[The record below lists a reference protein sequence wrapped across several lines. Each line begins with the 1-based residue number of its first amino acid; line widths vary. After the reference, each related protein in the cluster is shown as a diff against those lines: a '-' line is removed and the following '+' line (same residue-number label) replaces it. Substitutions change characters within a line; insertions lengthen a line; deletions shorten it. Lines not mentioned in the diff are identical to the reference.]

1 MTDGSKSCIPPIS
14 ELCAIIGNRDCNG
27 SDIDTSDYL
36 DIPCTLLSVI
46 TPKKVLR
53 CFQDDPELSISS
65 AISWSVLKNL
75 PMFCFPHGAQI
86 WSKKPKLKVEYGVFT
101 DETGSRLYMYCLCL
115 PKDVQVPGPNSD
127 SCMFSLT
134 KLCFFSSHK
143 CFSLMKNIFQTLS
156 LHLTKNDRIECEVQ
170 SLLGILSQL
179 FVPPKG
185 TLDLK
190 FGYLDKSFALNCQLV
205 SGLSDVPLLLPFM
218 FFDHQTF
225 IEIIVAIIS
234 EQQVVFV
241 SSDPS
246 TRVLIMECF
255 LSCIYPFEWLA
266 PYFPLLTEN
275 LYDMLDAMGYFIF
288 GADRSVLEEDH
299 DERRIIFIDIDSGT
313 INYCNGAT
321 RFNLDPTI
329 VARLKERLPRTSFNF
344 ICSSITEIFD
354 SEESLLE
361 AKEEFDYLLNVRI
374 FLSIQYVLIDLYKG
388 LLTFRM
394 SAKKKI
400 SIAQQTESDGHQL
413 TPLQMHLKYTMMRA
427 NLRQKYNNPY
437 LERQCFA
444 LLDVL
449 KMKPIEHVIEEIKFD
464 KRSNEVIEFTQSVDD
479 NLKSVE
485 LKLSMCDRLSDKSSL
500 LYLRALL
507 LLRKGETILA
517 FQSINKIFEAGVKN
531 FPALEV
537 MALLKKLEN
546 FPDLYGELVKQN
558 FMQQAVWAPLT
569 MELGTGNSMKSLSNK
584 NYNYLEFPESIMEM
598 GITRY
603 HETARHIFTALKSES
618 DIVLGQDAK
627 NFCEIWGQLKKFL
640 DRRVY
645 LPIIT
650 NKSEKLVKYSE
661 QNTKTDSGM
670 HLISSIYKLYFVDI
684 ATRQICDFINI
695 DEITDIRAST
705 PTQLRFKLRSRG
717 PKEINNIKNAYRWI
731 IIIEELI
738 GATLLFK
745 RTKDQSILADARAG
759 ILIFEALYKYEQM
772 YGELLDIS
780 TDHTDDQS
788 PSSNFFVQ
796 RVKHTKFLTYQEK
809 LRMMKDT
816 PGPTISTISNVCG
829 IDNVL
834 CKFSPNPKIKE
845 TIEVLVGDSQN
856 LYIGTRTCSL
866 HKVSMATFD
875 VEAHI
880 SMMLPDNENWTLYDI
895 LLIEGDLWIAVK
907 YKNKSLSRSL
917 HIMKCDSFDNYQ
929 TLPLTSHNDHIVS
942 MRRMGNRCLIT
953 SMDGL
958 TSIWSTETKSMIQS
972 VQDSHTYILTAQ
984 IKGSYL
990 LQSVRNGF
998 STYSEEKFQFHDTGF
1013 TLLKFIVCEEL
1024 GHIYGIDKASP
1035 DTIRCFSS
1043 HSFVHLEDLDIR
1055 NMMEKDGRKS
1065 FYNLVLHGDIHLV
1078 LATRNFSLLV
1088 YNLQDRCFKKSV
1100 SHAHTD
1106 IMSCMMTTDD
1116 DKIITGSRSM
1126 DGTVTVWIDMFD

>member
-1 MTDGSKSCIPPIS
+1 MPNGSNICVPPLS
-14 ELCAIIGNRDCNG
+14 EVCAIIGNRECNEVG
-27 SDIDTSDYL
+27 IGTSDHL
-36 DIPCTLLSVI
+36 ATPCALLSVI
-46 TPKKVLR
+46 TPKKVFKS
-53 CFQDDPELSISS
+53 FQNDPELSISS
-65 AISWSVLKNL
+65 SISWSVLKNL

-86 WSKKPKLKVEYGVFT
+86 WSKRPKLKIEYGVFT
-101 DETGSRLYMYCLCL
+101 DETGSRIYMYCLCL
-115 PKDVQVPGPNSD
+115 PKDVHTSGQSTD

-143 CFSLMKNIFQTLS
+143 CFTLMRDIFQTLS
-156 LHLTKNDRIECEVQ
+156 LQLINVDRIEFEVQ
-170 SLLGILSQL
+170 ILLGTLSEV

-185 TLDLK
+185 TLDVR
-190 FGYLDKSFALNCQLV
+190 FGYKNKSFALNCELV
-205 SGLSDVPLLLPFM
+205 AGFSDVPLLLPFM

-225 IEIIVAIIS
+225 IEILVAIIS

-255 LSCIYPFEWLA
+255 LSSIYPFEWLA

-299 DERRIIFIDIDSGT
+299 DDRRIIFIDIDSGT
-313 INYCNGAT
+313 VNYCNGAT

-329 VARLKERLPRTSFNF
+329 VARFKERLPRTSFNF
-344 ICSSITEIFD
+344 VCSSITEIFE
-354 SEESLLE
+354 SEEDMLK

-400 SIAQQTESDGHQL
+400 SITQKTECDGHQL

-449 KMKPIEHVIEEIKFD
+449 KLKPIEHVIEETKIN
-464 KRSNEVIEFTQSVDD
+464 KRCNEVINFTHSVDD

-485 LKLSMCDRLSDKSSL
+485 LKLSVCERLSDKSSL

-507 LLRKGETILA
+507 LLRKEETTLA

-537 MALLKKLEN
+537 LTLLKKLEH
-546 FPDLYGELVKQN
+546 FPDLYSELLKQD

-569 MELGTGNSMKSLSNK
+569 MELGPENAMKSLSNK
-584 NYNYLEFPESIMEM
+584 NYNYLEFPEIIMEM

-603 HETARHIFTALKSES
+603 HETARKIFSALKSDS
-618 DIVLGQDAK
+618 DQVLGQDAK
-627 NFCEIWGQLKKFL
+627 NFCEIWGGLKKYL

-645 LPIIT
+645 LPMIT

-661 QNTKTDSGM
+661 QNDKIGTGL
-670 HLISSIYKLYFVDI
+670 HLICSIYKLYFVDI

-695 DEITDIRAST
+695 DEITDIRASM
-705 PTQLRFKLRSRG
+705 PTQLRFKLMSRS
-717 PKEINNIKNAYRWI
+717 PKQIDNIKNACRWI

-738 GATLLFK
+738 EATRLFK
-745 RTKDQSILADARAG
+745 KTKDQSILADARAG
-759 ILIFEALYKYEQM
+759 ILIFESLHKYELM
-772 YGELLDIS
+772 YGELLNVSDAENM
-780 TDHTDDQS
+780 DEQS
-788 PSSNFFVQ
+788 PSCNFFVK
-796 RVKHTKFLTYQEK
+796 RIKHTNFLTYQEK
-809 LRMMKDT
+809 LIMMHKT
-816 PGPTISTISNVCG
+816 PGPTISNVSG

-845 TIEVLVGDSQN
+845 TIEVLVVDSQY

-866 HKVSMATFD
+866 HKVSMTTFD

-880 SMMLPDNENWTLYDI
+880 SMMLPDNENWTLYEI

-929 TLPLTSHNDHIVS
+929 TLSLFSHNDHI
-942 MRRMGNRCLIT
+942 MGMKRIENRCFIT

-958 TSIWSTETKSMIQS
+958 TSIWCVKTKSMLQS
-972 VQDSHTYILTAQ
+972 VKDSQNFIFMTQ
-984 IKGSYL
+984 IRGSNL
-990 LQSVRNGF
+990 LQSVKEGF
-998 STYSEEKFQFHDTGF
+998 SVYYEDEFQLHETGF
-1013 TLLKFIVCEEL
+1013 TLIKFIVCEEL

-1043 HSFVHLEDLDIR
+1043 HSFVHLKDLDIC
-1055 NMMEKDGRKS
+1055 NVMEKDGQRS
-1065 FYNLVLHGDIHLV
+1065 FYNLVLHGKFHLV
-1078 LATRNFSLLV
+1078 LATRNISLLV
-1088 YNLQDRCFKKSV
+1088 YDLQDRCFKKSV

-1106 IMSCMMTTDD
+1106 MISCMTTTDD
-1116 DKIITGSRSM
+1116 DKIITGSRSV
-1126 DGTVTVWIDMFD
+1126 DGTVTVWVDMFQD